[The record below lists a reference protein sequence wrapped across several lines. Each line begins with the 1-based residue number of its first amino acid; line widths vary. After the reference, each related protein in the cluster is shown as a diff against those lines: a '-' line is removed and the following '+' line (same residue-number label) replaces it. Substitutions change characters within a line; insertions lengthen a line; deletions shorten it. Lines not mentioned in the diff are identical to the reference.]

1 MRKTVDI
8 LGIPVDEVKMNEAVE
23 KVKEFLS
30 EEKVHMIYTPNAE
43 IIYAAQKDSEL
54 NRVLKAADLLVADG
68 AGVVLASKI
77 LGVGL
82 PEKVS
87 GIDLVKL
94 SFTLKMSKPIKY
106 FFFGAKPGVADT
118 AKDSLLRQYPNI
130 EIVGCRNGYFS
141 KEEEPEIIE
150 QINSSGAD
158 ILLVALGAPR
168 QEKWIYEHKATLK
181 TKVCIGVGGI
191 LDVYAGVVQPAP
203 EIFRRNGFEWLFR
216 LYKEPWRFKRMLNL
230 PKFVLLTVAVRF
242 KLRNR

>member
-8 LGIPVDEVKMNEAVE
+8 LGIPVDEVKMDEAIE

-30 EEKVHMIYTPNAE
+30 EEKVHTIYTPNAE
-43 IIYAAQKDSEL
+43 IIYAAQKDFEL
-54 NRVLKAADLLVADG
+54 NHVLKDADLLVADG

-77 LGVGL
+77 LGVSL

-87 GIDLVKL
+87 GIDLVKIT
-94 SFTLKMSKPIKY
+94 FTLKMSKPIKY

-118 AKDSLLRQYPNI
+118 ARDNLLGLYPNI

-141 KEEEPEIIE
+141 KEDEPEIIE

-168 QEKWIYEHKATLK
+168 QEKWIYEHKAILK
-181 TKVCIGVGGI
+181 TKLCIGVGGS
-191 LDVYAGVVQPAP
+191 LDVYAGVIEPAP

-230 PKFVLLTVAVRF
+230 PKFVLLTVAVRL